1 MIVCPVCEH
10 AQALGSECEVCG
22 KRLAVHG
29 VAGDEVAPLDGL
41 EPTLFP
47 AVQAPGEAVPGLEP
61 TRVGEAELVP
71 APPDGLAEALE
82 PTLAAPVEVDVA
94 PAVDVE
100 RTGAELPDAERT
112 PLPVFVTCRY
122 CRTPAMPGERLCG
135 RCGMRLPVAGAAPAE
150 AGPAG
155 RRCGCGA
162 WVVSSGSCPACGA
175 RAPVTAG

>member
-1 MIVCPVCEH
+1 MIVCPVCDH
-10 AQALGSECEVCG
+10 PQALGSECEVCG
-22 KRLAVHG
+22 KRLALHG
-29 VAGDEVAPLDGL
+29 VPGDEVSPIDGL
-41 EPTLFP
+41 EPTRFA

-61 TRVGEAELVP
+61 TRVGEAAFEP

-94 PAVDVE
+94 PTPDVE
-100 RTGAELPDAERT
+100 RTGVELPATERT

-135 RCGMRLPVAGAAPAE
+135 RCGMRLPLAGATPAE

-155 RRCGCGA
+155 WRCGCGA
-162 WVVSSGSCPACGA
+162 WVVSGPCPACGA

>member
-1 MIVCPVCEH
+1 MIVCPVCDH
-10 AQALGSECEVCG
+10 PQALGSECEVCG

-29 VAGDEVAPLDGL
+29 VAGDEVPPLDGL

-47 AVQAPGEAVPGLEP
+47 AVQAQDDSVPGLEP
-61 TRVGEAELVP
+61 TRVGEATLPP

-82 PTLAAPVEVDVA
+82 PTRTAPVEVEVA
-94 PAVDVE
+94 PTPDVE
-100 RTGAELPDAERT
+100 RTGAELPEAERT
-112 PLPVFVTCRY
+112 QLPVFVTCRY

-162 WVVSSGSCPACGA
+162 WVTSGPCPACGA

>member
-29 VAGDEVAPLDGL
+29 VAGDEVAPLDLL
-41 EPTLFP
+41 EPTLFA
-47 AVQAPGEAVPGLEP
+47 AVEAAPDAVPGLEP
-61 TRVGEAELVP
+61 TRAAPTGP
-71 APPDGLAEALE
+71 AAPEPLGTALE
-82 PTLAAPVEVDVA
+82 PTCVPPVQVDVA
-94 PAVDVE
+94 PTPDVE
-100 RTGAELPDAERT
+100 RTATELSDAERT

-135 RCGMRLPVAGAAPAE
+135 RCGMRLPIAGAAAGDE
-150 AGPAG
+150 AAPAG

-162 WVVSSGSCPACGA
+162 WVVAGPCPACGA
-175 RAPVTAG
+175 RPPVTAG